1 MEIKN
6 DSIYFRINKNK
17 KVEISYVAELENRSL
32 SNLLETLI
40 DEKILEWKLKIGDEK
55 FNDKIESVKI
65 KENVVQET
73 DGDRLRKMLRKK
85 NITLT
90 QFKKD
95 MDLEEYEFK
104 KIFYRKGKVE
114 KELANKIKS
123 LYGKSFTINN

>member
-17 KVEISYVAELENRSL
+17 KIEISYVAEMENRSL

-123 LYGKSFTINN
+123 LYGESFTINN